1 MESEELKIFEKIPE
15 GIVLFNEDGS
25 LDYINEVGASWLW
38 GYRKSDE
45 LYDAMKD
52 LVNYIACN
60 AQHDPIMVT
69 FKNKQAGGEVKC
81 SISRV
86 NGYVLVVLGKDL
98 DDKPRSFGI
107 PSPVGVIRDKLCLMS
122 TVYVGGGSFKVR
134 DNHMV

>member
-1 MESEELKIFEKIPE
+1 MEAEELKIFEKMPE
-15 GIVLFNEDGS
+15 GIILFNEDGS
-25 LDYINEVGASWLW
+25 LDYVSEVGACWLW
-38 GYRKSDE
+38 GYRNADE

-52 LVNYIACN
+52 LVNYIASN
-60 AQHDPIMVT
+60 VQHDPIMAT

-98 DDKPRSFGI
+98 DDNPRSFGV

-122 TVYVGGGSFKVR
+122 TVYVGGGSFKAR
-134 DNHMV
+134 DCHII